1 MSFHLEFGGSC
12 GFLLAKYVGDADV
25 DVGDSGLKGSGHR
38 EATRL
43 AEGHFVFLSLTFD
56 NR

>member
-43 AEGHFVFLSLTFD
+43 AEGHFVFEFD
-56 NR
+56 F